1 MDVRRRLLVVGAV
14 LGCCAL
20 LVWVLA
26 SAEPRPSPKVV
37 DVRVV
42 ADERVCWIV
51 EQGAKDP
58 FNPPLDF
65 VRCGSG
71 SVGYDDDLVA
81 VPSSVVV
88 RKTQDNDA
96 EIRATFWVN
105 GEMTDS
111 GQTDEPGGALVLSG
125 A

>member
-1 MDVRRRLLVVGAV
+1 MDVRRRILVTGAV
-14 LGCCAL
+14 LGGVAL
-20 LVWVLA
+20 LVWILA
-26 SAEPRPSPKVV
+26 SAEPRPSPKTV

-42 ADERVCWIV
+42 ADEDVCWEV
-51 EQGAKDP
+51 QDGPQDP
-58 FNPPLDF
+58 FNRTPEQF
-65 VRCGSG
+65 RCGSS
-71 SVGYDDDLVA
+71 SVGYDDDYVS
-81 VPSSVVV
+81 VPSSIVV

-111 GQTDEPGGALVLSG
+111 GETDEPGGAIVLSG